1 MQCMSKLIRRFW
13 RFRFDI
19 NKKKFDY
26 NGVYLNRA
34 VTYTR
39 ETDYLE
45 TMYNIIVLYGFQSIE
60 KCSYMVASPWTMI
73 KHLIITFHSV
83 LLFYMT
89 KYMTFLLCCFW
100 VNRRQSINLIGFYWL
115 IQLFN
120 YSSIY
125 RSKMNLSLSYH
136 VLLKAHDI
144 YSSLL
149 LLCLYHS

>member
-1 MQCMSKLIRRFW
+1 M
-13 RFRFDI
+13 
-19 NKKKFDY
+19 
-26 NGVYLNRA
+26 
-34 VTYTR
+34 TYTR

-45 TMYNIIVLYGFQSIE
+45 TMYNIIVLYGFQSNLKTHVTTYIE
-60 KCSYMVASPWTMI
+60 KCSYMVASPWIMI

-100 VNRRQSINLIGFYWL
+100 VNRKQSINLIVFYWL

>member
-1 MQCMSKLIRRFW
+1 M
-13 RFRFDI
+13 DI
-19 NKKKFDY
+19 NKKKSDY

-45 TMYNIIVLYGFQSIE
+45 TMYNIIVLYRLWSSTIHYMKKYIE
-60 KCSYMVASPWTMI
+60 KCSYMVASPWIMI

-100 VNRRQSINLIGFYWL
+100 VNRRQSINLIVFYWL